1 MPPLA
6 EKCRLVNKMQNLEH
20 RRISNVLGEMSF
32 RNGLGYAV
40 FFLTVMLPT
49 VDAWQAGSETERLS
63 NRDSDRSSLLM
74 RNLPTRRDGLP
85 GVREQMNRSWWP
97 DTSRFMWLFSKT
109 ILAMFGATVSLLI
122 LMPFRGCKRYAI
134 LFGPPT
140 GLMVVTAVGLWLVG
154 RQEIYRFEPVIVA
167 VLAAL
172 PTAALWFLCCKWAYE
187 SGYSKDS
194 IIEAEFLYE
203 HRTKP

>member
-1 MPPLA
+1 
-6 EKCRLVNKMQNLEH
+6 
-20 RRISNVLGEMSF
+20 
-32 RNGLGYAV
+32 
-40 FFLTVMLPT
+40 
-49 VDAWQAGSETERLS
+49 
-63 NRDSDRSSLLM
+63 
-74 RNLPTRRDGLP
+74 
-85 GVREQMNRSWWP
+85 
-97 DTSRFMWLFSKT
+97 MWLFSKT

-187 SGYSKDS
+187 SRYSKDS

>member
-1 MPPLA
+1 
-6 EKCRLVNKMQNLEH
+6 
-20 RRISNVLGEMSF
+20 MSF

-172 PTAALWFLCCKWAYE
+172 PTAALWFYAVNGHTRAATVKIRSLKQSSYTSTARSLKSEYTMRRFSNGCQTYTVRSVW
-187 SGYSKDS
+187 S
-194 IIEAEFLYE
+194 I
-203 HRTKP
+203 R